1 MKVAISVPD
10 PVFDAAERLA
20 VQLKVSRS
28 QLYSQAL
35 AAFLNSR
42 GALAVT
48 AQLDALYATE
58 SGGVDTGL
66 ATAQLQSIKH
76 EAW

>member
-10 PVFDAAERLA
+10 PVFEAAETLA
-20 VQLKVSRS
+20 GQLKVSRS

-35 AAFLNSR
+35 AAFLKTR
-42 GALAVT
+42 GAAAVT
-48 AQLDALYATE
+48 AQLDAVHDSAC
-58 SGGVDTGL
+58 SDMDPGL
-66 ATAQLQSIKH
+66 AAAQLRSLPH